1 MVYTFEKDSTLPKHL
16 ETQVVILYFA
26 FLPQL
31 KFSNAIKPI

>member
-26 FLPQL
+26 FLPQV
-31 KFSNAIKPI
+31 KVQ